1 MGCGIGGPLRG
12 VVRATGANVTGLTIN
27 KAQVARAREI
37 TKTLSPWMQARC
49 HFEVQDYLNVKV
61 AVVAAVAVAVVAVA
75 LMFVYS
81 SFNRSLSLRAL
92 LFLS

>member
-27 KAQVARAREI
+27 KAQVDRARQI

-61 AVVAAVAVAVVAVA
+61 
-75 LMFVYS
+75 
-81 SFNRSLSLRAL
+81 R
-92 LFLS
+92 